1 MSKKNFLEKLNDILS
16 PFAYKL
22 ANQRHLKAI
31 SSGMFFSLPFMVI
44 GAFFLIIANP
54 PINMDNFDFNNAN
67 FLLKFLALWKN
78 WAVQNYD
85 AITLPYNLTFG
96 LIGILSVFGIAYSL
110 AKIYKLDAATNGLIA
125 IVSYLLVCTKVVEG
139 KIDTEFLGSN
149 GLFIAIIIGLISVEL
164 TRVFEKNNFKI
175 KLPDTVPIL

>member
-54 PINMDNFDFNNAN
+54 PINMDNFDFSS
-67 FLLKFLALWKN
+67 F
-78 WAVQNYD
+78 
-85 AITLPYNLTFG
+85 
-96 LIGILSVFGIAYSL
+96 SL
-110 AKIYKLDAATNGLIA
+110 
-125 IVSYLLVCTKVVEG
+125 
-139 KIDTEFLGSN
+139 
-149 GLFIAIIIGLISVEL
+149 
-164 TRVFEKNNFKI
+164 FKI
-175 KLPDTVPIL
+175 KVVRFFETKYFRRVFSKFSFEISSSMEKLGSSKL

>member
-67 FLLKFLALWKN
+67 FLLKFLALWK
-78 WAVQNYD
+78 
-85 AITLPYNLTFG
+85 TPRRFHRLTHDRN
-96 LIGILSVFGIAYSL
+96 
-110 AKIYKLDAATNGLIA
+110 KIWYYTY
-125 IVSYLLVCTKVVEG
+125 VREQY
-139 KIDTEFLGSN
+139 
-149 GLFIAIIIGLISVEL
+149 
-164 TRVFEKNNFKI
+164 
-175 KLPDTVPIL
+175 